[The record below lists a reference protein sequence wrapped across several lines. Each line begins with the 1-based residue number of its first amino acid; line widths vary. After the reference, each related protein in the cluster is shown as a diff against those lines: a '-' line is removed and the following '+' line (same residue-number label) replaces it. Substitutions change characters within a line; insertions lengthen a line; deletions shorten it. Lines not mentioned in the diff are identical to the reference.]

1 MYLLSHP
8 FCNIQTTT
16 DSLVLLAERVMKY
29 IFPFYENCGMK
40 DISRIDLCINDLD
53 WHRGGTGFESQQG

>member
-16 DSLVLLAERVMKY
+16 DSLVLLAEWVMKY
-29 IFPFYENCGMK
+29 IFPFYEKGGMK
-40 DISRIDLCINDLD
+40 DISRIDWGIKDLD
-53 WHRGGTGFESQQG
+53 WHQGGTGFES